1 MDENIRNVLKNSP
14 GAHPGYFNSA
24 EQKCLSTLVE
34 CGEVIVRHVDGV
46 PHYYLPAQAEFCS
59 DLPKVPLAARLHNDG
74 SIHVYFNGEDVGIK
88 ISSDKISLSNDRE
101 NVVLKTDDDE
111 LWLVRGEDLCAAQDK
126 ISELTEDVVLATDV
140 NKMLFD
146 RQSNRDKPEILSSL
160 DTINKQSKRIDELID
175 ERIRL
180 HNDLGASVDASKIA
194 AQEASD
200 YKLALQNMIERQA
213 KRIDEMVA
221 ERLCLIGRVR
231 ELHESAEKMVPE
243 MQYVCCQND
252 DMRKCISNL
261 EGINILDRD
270 RWKRR
275 ETDMSAMVA
284 DRDKKISEMNTTLRT
299 LWERAETWRLS
310 RIKGEALYNHDYDA
324 MDNIHIKLTA
334 ARGKDVF
341 TDDD

>member
-1 MDENIRNVLKNSP
+1 MRGTRQDC
-14 GAHPGYFNSA
+14 F
-24 EQKCLSTLVE
+24 
-34 CGEVIVRHVDGV
+34 
-46 PHYYLPAQAEFCS
+46 
-59 DLPKVPLAARLHNDG
+59 AARQIATG
-74 SIHVYFNGEDVGIK
+74 
-88 ISSDKISLSNDRE
+88 RE
-101 NVVLKTDDDE
+101 YT
-111 LWLVRGEDLCAAQDK
+111 R
-126 ISELTEDVVLATDV
+126 EDVVLATDV

-275 ETDMSAMVA
+275 ETDMLEMVA
-284 DRDKKISEMNTTLRT
+284 NRDKKISSMDTTLQA
-299 LWERAETWRLS
+299 LWKRAEAWKLS
-310 RIKGEALYNHDYDA
+310 YIKRDVPHDGDYPT
-324 MDNIHIKLTA
+324 MDNMCMQLA
-334 ARGKDVF
+334 AAMGKGVF
-341 TDDD
+341 TYAN